1 MIQIIICCIGLFLN
15 TFFCLTFAEE
25 DGCSSSPP
33 MSPRSPP
40 MSPRLMRKTSIK
52 MTARHTIS
60 FKKSANG
67 LGFSLES
74 IRVYIGDS
82 DYFIVHHLI
91 KVCVI

>member
-1 MIQIIICCIGLFLN
+1 MFKFYICDF
-15 TFFCLTFAEE
+15 TEE

-40 MSPRLMRKTSIK
+40 MSPRLMRKSSIK

-60 FKKSANG
+60 FKKSVNG

-91 KVCVI
+91 KVGYRNVSFRSG

>member
-1 MIQIIICCIGLFLN
+1 
-15 TFFCLTFAEE
+15 
-25 DGCSSSPP
+25 

-40 MSPRLMRKTSIK
+40 MSPRLMRKSSIK
-52 MTARHTIS
+52 LTARHTIS

-91 KVCVI
+91 KVGSRNILLM